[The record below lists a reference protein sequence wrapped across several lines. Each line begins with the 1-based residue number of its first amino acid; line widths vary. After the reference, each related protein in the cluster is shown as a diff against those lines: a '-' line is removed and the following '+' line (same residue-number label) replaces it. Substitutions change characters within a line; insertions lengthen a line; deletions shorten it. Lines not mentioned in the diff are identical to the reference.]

1 MVPTSSA
8 CNSHGL
14 CQLWLRQ
21 DLHSNKARSKLTTSQ
36 PDQRFQVSCPT
47 TLIII
52 WKRNRKQAYTKTVE
66 SKSFRS
72 DLRQGTQ
79 IRSSCQRSQL
89 APPRPGSAIRESSRF
104 ELPQRHAKRHSMEAV
119 ALATT
124 VLPGKATFFVTK
136 IMF

>member
-21 DLHSNKARSKLTTSQ
+21 DLHSNKARSKLTASQ
-36 PDQRFQVSCPT
+36 PDQRFEVSCPT

-52 WKRNRKQAYTKTVE
+52 WKRKRKQANAKTVE

-72 DLRQGTQ
+72 DLRQVTQ
-79 IRSSCQRSQL
+79 TGFSCQRSQL
-89 APPRPGSAIRESSRF
+89 APPRPDSAIRENSRF
-104 ELPQRHAKRHSMEAV
+104 ELPRRHAKLISMEAV

-124 VLPGKATFFVTK
+124 VLPGKGAFFVAK